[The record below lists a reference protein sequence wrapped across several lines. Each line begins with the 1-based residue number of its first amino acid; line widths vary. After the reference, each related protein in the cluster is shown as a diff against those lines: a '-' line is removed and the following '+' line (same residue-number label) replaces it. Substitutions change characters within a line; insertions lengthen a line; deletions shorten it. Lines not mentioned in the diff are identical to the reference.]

1 MTNRMT
7 TDVLVLGAGAAGIRA
22 AVRACETGSDVIVVA
37 KEKAANGGSS
47 FSPVTGGWGMQA
59 LTGCERTPERMGLFY
74 QDIIHV
80 GLGACDSELA
90 RILVEE
96 SAEAFQDLVSYGL
109 AFRKD
114 DNGNYIREKGCFSVH
129 KRAFLT
135 DSLANIRSSFQS
147 AFSKSGAKT
156 VVGRAVRL
164 LVADSACFGALVV
177 AKDGT
182 SVEIRSRAT
191 VLATGGGAGLFEE
204 HSVGESQTG
213 DGIAL
218 AIDAGAKI
226 VNMEFIQ
233 FMLGLKSGAE
243 KRFLP
248 RRKLRDLAVLTD
260 CEGRDLP
267 AKEIEDEGLRARALK
282 ERLGHAPFSS
292 RDASCL
298 VDRSIAR
305 ANRNG
310 GAYFHERKG
319 DGNGEKNG
327 STRTWKVV
335 HLAHAFNGG
344 VKIDA
349 SAQSSAPGLFAAG
362 EAAAGPH
369 GADRIGGCMM
379 TATQVFGKRAGFFA
393 SKRAKEMKNRPWPE
407 IQSPEASFDRKNKGK
422 KPSGELAS
430 QEKSKIMNRIKRRLT
445 EHAGVLRSEKGLST
459 CLAALDDAKLQLE
472 NLNERRVFSS
482 MDYYEIDHAITAARS
497 IARSACRRKTSLGSH
512 FREDDRTD
520 GFFKA
525 DQKGFFNTAQ
535 KNCSPMKEHEIND

>member
-1 MTNRMT
+1 MTDRMT

-22 AVRACETGSDVIVVA
+22 AVRACETGSNVIVVA

-59 LTGCERTPERMGLFY
+59 LTGCEQTPERTDLFHR
-74 QDIIHV
+74 DIIDV
-80 GLGACDSELA
+80 GLGACDPDLA

-96 SAEAFQDLVSYGL
+96 SGEAFQDLVSYGL

-114 DNGNYIREKGCFSVH
+114 ENGEYIREKGCFSVH

-135 DSLANIRSSFQS
+135 DGLANIRASFQS
-147 AFSKSGAKT
+147 AFSASGAKT
-156 VVGRAVRL
+156 VIGRAVRL
-164 LVADSACFGALVV
+164 LVADNACFGALVV

-191 VLATGGGAGLFEE
+191 VLATGGGAGLFEY
-204 HSVGESQTG
+204 HSVGETQTG
-213 DGIAL
+213 EGIAL

-226 VNMEFIQ
+226 ANMEFIQ
-233 FMLGLKSGAE
+233 FMIGMKSGEE
-243 KRFLP
+243 KRFFPL
-248 RRKLRDLAVLTD
+248 RKLKDRAVLTD
-260 CEGRDLP
+260 SEGRDLP
-267 AKEIEDEGLRARALK
+267 EKEIEDEGLRARALK
-282 ERLGHAPFSS
+282 DRLGHAPFSS

-310 GAYFHERKG
+310 GAFFLERNG

-327 STRTWKVV
+327 STRAWNVV

-349 SAQSSAPGLFAAG
+349 SAESSVQGLFAAG

-379 TATQVFGKRAGFFA
+379 TATQVFGKRAGYFA
-393 SKRAKEMKNRPWPE
+393 SKRAKELKYGPWPE
-407 IQSPEASFDRKNKGK
+407 ISPPKAPLLEK
-422 KPSGELAS
+422 KPSVDFAS
-430 QEKSKIMNRIKRRLT
+430 REKSEIMDRIKRCLS
-445 EHAGVLRSEKGLST
+445 EHAGVLRSEKGLSM
-459 CLAALDDAKLQLE
+459 CLAALDDVKLQLE
-472 NLNERRVFSS
+472 DLNQSQALSS
-482 MDYYEIDHAITAARS
+482 TDYYEIAHAITTAGS
-497 IARSACRRKTSLGSH
+497 IARSARRRKTSLGAH
-512 FREDDRTD
+512 FREDDRTE
-520 GFFKA
+520 GRF
-525 DQKGFFNTAQ
+525 
-535 KNCSPMKEHEIND
+535 